1 MSEPDNLVLELLR
14 GMRAEMHGM
23 RDEMRAVR
31 EDIRDIRTDIRGMKV
46 VQDSHTLQ
54 FGYLDEKVDM
64 LRESTMTALGFANH
78 VDLQQKKMGKQ
89 LAALSERVEKLEKS
103 K

>member
-14 GMRAEMHGM
+14 GMRE
-23 RDEMRAVR
+23 E
-31 EDIRDIRTDIRGMKV
+31 IRDLREIVRVGFKEVRTDIRGLKV

-54 FGYLDEKVDM
+54 VGYLDEKVDM

>member
-14 GMRAEMHGM
+14 GMR
-23 RDEMRAVR
+23 DEMRAM
-31 EDIRDIRTDIRGMKV
+31 RTDISDIRVDIRGIKV
-46 VQDSHTLQ
+46 VQDKHSLQ
-54 FGYLDEKVDM
+54 LDYLDEKVDM

-89 LAALSERVEKLEKS
+89 LAALTERVEKLEKS

>member
-14 GMRAEMHGM
+14 GMRE
-23 RDEMRAVR
+23 E
-31 EDIRDIRTDIRGMKV
+31 IRDMRETMRVGFKEVRTDIRGLKV

-54 FGYLDEKVDM
+54 VGYLDEKVDM

>member
-14 GMRAEMHGM
+14 GMR
-23 RDEMRAVR
+23 DEMRVIR
-31 EDIRDIRTDIRGMKV
+31 TDIGDIRADIRGMKV
-46 VQDSHTLQ
+46 VQDTHSLQ
-54 FGYLDEKVDM
+54 LNYLDEKVDL

>member
-14 GMRAEMHGM
+14 SM
-23 RDEMRAVR
+23 RDEMRAM
-31 EDIRDIRTDIRGMKV
+31 RTDISDIRVDIRGIKV
-46 VQDSHTLQ
+46 GQDKHSLQ
-54 FGYLDEKVDM
+54 LDYLDEKVDM

-89 LAALSERVEKLEKS
+89 LAALTERVEKLEKS

>member
-14 GMRAEMHGM
+14 SM
-23 RDEMRAVR
+23 RDEMRAM
-31 EDIRDIRTDIRGMKV
+31 RTDISDIRVDIRGIKV
-46 VQDSHTLQ
+46 VQDKHSLQ
-54 FGYLDEKVDM
+54 LDYLDEKVDM